1 MARTLAEGMRRTA
14 GRAALY
20 GVMFGLA
27 TAAVAEAVR
36 PRGGTMV
43 LVDWDEVERI
53 ATARLDKPHEEPGR
67 LASAATGY
75 RALADQLEKPLL
87 NFVGPLPK
95 GAALPRFEA
104 LDRAGWMDLN
114 LSILR
119 RAVDPVLESGR
130 MPNSLIVEVGSAGV
144 NRYVGYM
151 LAFLG
156 RRVLGQYDPQ
166 LMSAEPMG
174 GEGLFLV
181 ETNVEEWRGH
191 ANLPDE
197 DLRRWLILHEMT
209 HAWQFAAHPWLR
221 PHMEESMR
229 VLIASVTGR
238 GPGVARFAA
247 FAGVLPAQWRVMRQ
261 VQGTMSVIE
270 GYSNLVMNQLGSRLL
285 PGFDALERA
294 YRERSSGKSPLE
306 VLIWKLT
313 GLDLK
318 LQQYQRGEAFCQ
330 VIYDRYGMAALS
342 RVWDGPE
349 TMPTLKELGNPEA
362 WHRRVGAAP
371 AVKRTG
377 SRYQAPRRR

>member
-1 MARTLAEGMRRTA
+1 MRRTA
-14 GRAALY
+14 GRTALY
-20 GVMFGLA
+20 GVLFGLA

-43 LVDWDEVERI
+43 LVHWDEVRRT
-53 ATARLDKPHEEPGR
+53 ATGRLDRPHEEPER
-67 LASAATGY
+67 LAAAAAGY
-75 RALADQLEKPLL
+75 RALAEKLEKPLL

-95 GAALPRFEA
+95 GAELPRFEA
-104 LDRAGWMDLN
+104 LDRAGWLDLN
-114 LSILR
+114 LAILR

-130 MPNSLIVEVGSAGV
+130 MPNSLIVEAGSAGV

-174 GEGLFLV
+174 GEGLYLV
-181 ETNVEEWRGH
+181 ETNVEEWRRQ
-191 ANLPDE
+191 ADLSDE

-209 HAWQFAAHPWLR
+209 HAWQFAAHSWLR

-270 GYSNLVMNQLGSRLL
+270 GYSNLVMNQLGSKLL

-294 YRERSSGKSPLE
+294 YRERSSGKSALE

-318 LQQYQRGEAFCQ
+318 LQQYQRGEAFCKA
-330 VIYDRYGMAALS
+330 IYDRHGMAVLN
-342 RVWDGPE
+342 RVWDGPD
-349 TMPTLKELGNPEA
+349 TMPTLSELGKPEA
-362 WHRRVGAAP
+362 WHRRVNVGPALRRTDAA
-371 AVKRTG
+371 R
-377 SRYQAPRRR
+377 